1 MDKNDVLE
9 VRNPED
15 LDRLFKEAEAVVL
28 KKYMSDIGRYEIKEA
43 DERITGLD
51 VNGVVRLN
59 KIDRLVYDTEEN
71 NLDKLMNVY
80 NAVALCGGSV
90 INVILSDGD
99 QVDYYIGIR
108 AEDINKVEMCQKTF
122 KGTFEGNFPG
132 SELTKQKKSALY
144 NCVGRIFPEDGECGR
159 SINVVCGIPGKRNEQ
174 VRKNSEYV
182 QGMEKL
188 IDSLQGKKFALVIIS
203 DPLKSEKMQKI
214 RDGYENLYSQLSVFA
229 STSMSYSESDSNAVA
244 DTLTRGI
251 TKTFG
256 TNISNT
262 ISNSLGTSQG
272 ITKTKGQGVGVGVHI
287 PIKKIV
293 AGVNFQRNLSQ
304 SESTTI
310 SKSESRSTGMTSSN
324 SVSDS
329 ESEGKTE
336 TYTNT
341 AGRTLQIN
349 MENKK
354 IKTLLE
360 KINAQLKRIEN
371 AADLGLWNTAAYCIG
386 EDTQTGMMLANAFES
401 ICRGEKST
409 IESFSVGTWSGKNS
423 VNKAEAYLRKFC
435 HPVLE
440 LELETGTV
448 DFTPSSLING
458 EELVIEA
465 GLPQKSVAG
474 IPVSEMVPF
483 SRNVISE
490 SEGNGTCIHLGNIYH
505 MGHRENGEI
514 NLDIESLSS
523 HTLVTG
529 STGSGKSNTVYQML
543 NGLLDNH
550 ITFLVIEPAKGEYK
564 NVFGNREDVHVF
576 GTNARLAE
584 LLRINPFAFP
594 ESIHILEHIDRLIE
608 IFNVCWPMYAAMPA
622 VLKDAVLQAYE
633 SCGWDLEE
641 SVNCYT
647 PVIYPTFKDLLKE
660 LTVVISRSA
669 YSDEVKGNYIGS
681 LATRIRSLTNGLN
694 GRIFTDHAIP
704 DAELF
709 DRNVIID
716 LSRVGSSETKS
727 LIMGLLVI
735 KLNEYRMDQ
744 AEGLMNQKL
753 KHITVLEEAH
763 NLLKNASVSA
773 NSEDGGNLAGK
784 SVEMIANSIAEMRTY
799 GEGFIIVDQSPGAI
813 DISAI
818 RNTNTKIIMRLPEQ
832 SDREQAGKAA
842 ALSDKQINEIA
853 KLHRGIAVV
862 YQNDW
867 LDPVLCRI
875 CKADVTEEKY
885 QYIPDTESSKLD
897 VTPLLELLMQHRI
910 SRRIDE
916 NIDDVEKIAEAVRIS
931 SGSKILLRRC
941 LDKLRR
947 KIEPELLDNSS
958 FPVLSD
964 VVVEII
970 GCSDNIEKFIQFG
983 ENCELIQQELNRE
996 IERCAWTASSEL
1008 KLAVSQCIMHEL
1020 VEKDHQ
1026 QIELYQKWREY
1037 AVNQRKVM

>member
-1 MDKNDVLE
+1 MEKTDVLE
-9 VRNPED
+9 VRSEEE
-15 LDRLFKEAEAVVL
+15 LDGAFVEAEAIVL
-28 KKYMSDIGRYEIKEA
+28 KKYMAEIGRYEIKEA
-43 DERITGLD
+43 DEKITRLD

-59 KIDRLVYDTEEN
+59 KINRLVYDMEEN

-90 INVILSDGD
+90 INVILSNGD
-99 QVDYYIGIR
+99 YVEYYIGIR
-108 AEDINKVEMCQKTF
+108 AADINNVEMCQKTF

-132 SELTKQKKSALY
+132 SELTKQKKTSLL
-144 NCVGRIFPEDGECGR
+144 NCIERIFPEGSENGR

-174 VRKNSEYV
+174 IRRNSEYV
-182 QGMEKL
+182 QGIEKI
-188 IDSLQGKKFALVIIS
+188 IDSMQGKKFALVIIS
-203 DPLKSEKMQKI
+203 DPMKSEKLQEI
-214 RDGYENLYSQLSVFA
+214 RDGYETLYSQLSVF
-229 STSMSYSESDSNAVA
+229 SGTVLSYSESDSNAVA
-244 DTLTRGI
+244 
-251 TKTFG
+251 
-256 TNISNT
+256 NT
-262 ISNSLGTSQG
+262 ITRSITDTIGLNVSSTMSNSIGTSYG
-272 ITKTKGQGVGVGVHI
+272 ETKSKGKG
-287 PIKKIV
+287 KS
-293 AGVNFQRNLSQ
+293 VNILGLGKSG
-304 SESTTI
+304 SKEK
-310 SKSESRSTGMTSSN
+310 SKSITASKQLSTSIGFSTN
-324 SVSDS
+324 DTQSDS
-329 ESEGKTE
+329 SSEGETE

-341 AGRTLQIN
+341 NGRTLQIN

-354 IKTLLE
+354 VKTLLE
-360 KINAQLKRIEN
+360 KIDAQLKRIEN
-371 AADLGLWNTAAYCIG
+371 AADLGLWNTAAYCVG
-386 EDTQTGMMLANAFES
+386 EDTQTGMMLANAFET
-401 ICRGEKST
+401 ICRGEKSS
-409 IESFSVGTWSGKNS
+409 IESFSVGTWNKWSTVK
-423 VNKAEAYLRKFC
+423 KAEAYLRKFC

-505 MGHRENGEI
+505 MGHTENGEI